1 MKRQTLVILL
11 ASVLVSACAGGAT
24 TNQLGATAERKAAR
38 YGVSIDGDQLS
49 PSQAARINSIR
60 ESSRSDSEIRA
71 MIRSALRPSFLRR

>member
-24 TNQLGATAERKAAR
+24 TNQLGAVAERKAER
-38 YGVSIDGDQLS
+38 YGISIDGDRLS

-60 ESSRSDSEIRA
+60 ESSRSDSEVRSL
-71 MIRSALRPSFLRR
+71 IRSALRPSLLRR